1 LSTTDQHI
9 PLFVCLSTNQPK
21 KWRLKVQ
28 ALTRVCHFGKVF
40 ETQIPIWSNFNFS
53 RSTINSTRKWG
64 KLFFYFFPLTQ
75 NWETTFCWGKFCHF
89 CCVKKTSQN
98 CKTRLHPIWTT
109 FKMWHSK
116 KFIKLHFTFQN
127 KQKKVFSF
135 FYSNAV

>member
-1 LSTTDQHI
+1 MSTTDQHI
-9 PLFVCLSTNQPK
+9 ALFVCLSTKKN

-64 KLFFYFFPLTQ
+64 KLFFIFPPHSKLE
-75 NWETTFCWGKFCHF
+75 NDFLLGKILSFLLR
-89 CCVKKTSQN
+89 KKTSQN

-127 KQKKVFSF
+127 NQKKVFSF
-135 FYSNAV
+135 LFRSGIV